1 MSRHRTIRLTLALLA
16 LGTVPCAAQ
25 ARTVRIASK
34 ILGEERVVHVRL
46 PANHEVARQKYHV
59 TYLLD
64 GHVRQFFD
72 VTVAAA
78 AYDLTGSPH
87 DYAMPPQIIVGVDHR
102 DRGTDLGRNQ
112 ELFTKFLAEELV
124 PFIDRE
130 YRTTRYRTLIGH
142 SLGGRFALMSFC
154 RAPEVFAG
162 VIAISPSVGDSAAPA
177 ALTRCLASAFASSS
191 TALRQVVISAGERE
205 QRIQTAANQLRDYL
219 RANAPPHWRWTMMDL
234 PALGHVETP
243 QATIPPALRFLF
255 DKSVWELPPSLADS
269 VTMGLIDPDQ
279 AITAFG
285 VDLKTRTGVAMP
297 ASLKWMLV
305 TARLRMR
312 QPDARAADQA
322 VRRLIDAYPED
333 LEGYGY
339 LSELALRRNDD
350 AGARRALE
358 DARRMLG
365 RLQMHDV
372 YERERKVKLID
383 DALSSIRP

>member
-1 MSRHRTIRLTLALLA
+1 MRIACVVALLA
-16 LGTVPCAAQ
+16 CHALPCAAQ
-25 ARTVRIASK
+25 ARTVRITSR
-34 ILGEERVVHVRL
+34 ILGEDRMVHVHL
-46 PANHEVARQKYHV
+46 PANYDVARQKYHV

-78 AYDLTGSPH
+78 AYDLIGSPH
-87 DYAMPPQIIVGVDHR
+87 DYAMPPQIIVGVDHQ
-102 DRGTDLGRNQ
+102 DRGTDLGHNQ
-112 ELFTKFLAEELV
+112 ERFTRFLAEEVV
-124 PFIDRE
+124 PHIDRE
-130 YRTTRYRTLIGH
+130 YRTTTQRTLIGH

-177 ALTRCLASAFASSS
+177 ALTRCLASAFASGN

-205 QRIQTAANQLRDYL
+205 PRIQPAAARLREYL
-219 RANAPPHWRWTMMDL
+219 SANAPSHWRWTTMDL

-255 DKSVWELPPSLADS
+255 DKSVWEMPPSLSDS
-269 VTMGLIDPDQ
+269 VTRGLIDPDQ
-279 AITAFG
+279 AITAFS
-285 VDLKTRTGVAMP
+285 VVLRTRTGVAMP
-297 ASLKWMLV
+297 TSLKWMLV
-305 TARLRMR
+305 AARVQMR
-312 QPDARAADQA
+312 QPDARAAEQA

-339 LSELALRRNDD
+339 LSELALRRNDN
-350 AGARRALE
+350 AAARRALE

-365 RLQMHDV
+365 RLQLHDV

-383 DALSSIRP
+383 GALSSIRP